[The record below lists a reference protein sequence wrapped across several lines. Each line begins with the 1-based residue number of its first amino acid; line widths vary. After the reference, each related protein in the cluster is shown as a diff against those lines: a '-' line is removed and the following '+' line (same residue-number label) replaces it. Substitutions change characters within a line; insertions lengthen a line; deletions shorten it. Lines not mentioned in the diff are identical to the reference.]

1 MSVDV
6 LMVTPNRPAYTKVSL
21 EHLLESWDDY
31 TTTVVQ
37 WIGRLR
43 MSACAIQEGPA
54 YPRLSSPKVW
64 MAPIMPGV
72 ASRWSRTAR

>member
-43 MSACAIQEGPA
+43 MSACAIQERPA
-54 YPRLSSPKVW
+54 YPRLH
-64 MAPIMPGV
+64 IIGV
-72 ASRWSRTAR
+72 RKKIHRGWARLRRQEAMY